1 MTTYST
7 VRRFIL
13 VAFVMFASAGAP
25 RVLAAQDKPIDPE
38 VKRYLQQLVDKLRQF
53 RVGRDEVDWKQVES
67 KTLTAAAGAQTIT
80 DAFPAIR
87 VALTEVRDPWALYR
101 SASGQ
106 SVGPDQP
113 KCFPTNATTP
123 TVPGD
128 VGYLKVTPV
137 NSGSARVARDAA
149 VAVRTSIKKGDDD
162 GASSWVL
169 DLRGYFMG
177 SIPAAVVGLSPL
189 LGDGTVFQM
198 QHANTVV
205 PFNSNQ
211 TSIKANGEE
220 MQMDVGKFALTH
232 KKPRVAV
239 LVDGGT
245 AGVGELLAI
254 AFQGRSDA
262 RLFGVPTC
270 GIPPIRLVPQP
281 LKDGAVVTVS
291 AMRIMDRTGKVYRG
305 PIEPHERIEDEAT
318 LFARAIAWAS
328 TGK

>member
-1 MTTYST
+1 MCCVVCVT
-7 VRRFIL
+7 L
-13 VAFVMFASAGAP
+13 ASAVATQTTG
-25 RVLAAQDKPIDPE
+25 AQDKPVDPE

-53 RVGRDEVDWKQVES
+53 RVGRDEIDWKQVES
-67 KTLTAAAGAQTIT
+67 KTLAAAAGAQSI
-80 DAFPAIR
+80 AEAHPAIK
-87 VALTEVRDPWALYR
+87 VALTEIRDPWAMYR

-106 SVGPDQP
+106 SVGPEQP
-113 KCFPTNATTP
+113 KCFRSAVTTP
-123 TVPGD
+123 TVPSE

-137 NSGSARVARDAA
+137 NSGSARVSRDAA
-149 VAVRTSIKKGDDD
+149 VAVRTALKQGDDA
-162 GASSWVL
+162 GAAHWIL

-177 SIPAAVVGLSPL
+177 AIPAAVVGLSPL
-189 LGDGTVFQM
+189 MGDGTVFQM
-198 QHANTVV
+198 QHANSVV
-205 PFNSNQ
+205 PFNVNQ

-254 AFQGRSDA
+254 AFEGRSDA
-262 RLFGVPTC
+262 RVFGMPTC

-281 LKDGAVVTVS
+281 LKDGAVVTMS

-305 PIEPHERIEDEAT
+305 PVEPHERIDEEAA
-318 LFARAIAWAS
+318 LFARAIAWAT